1 MTENTVVRHVL
12 LELERAGWDS
22 LCNQTGSEY
31 YGELMLPNALM
42 VLANG
47 MVMDRDMVVS
57 ALSESPPW
65 RTYDIGDVRLIE
77 VDNDNA
83 VLVYT
88 GTAYREADAPAF
100 VGAMSSAYHRTDGGW
115 KLALYQQTQ
124 IPD

>member
-1 MTENTVVRHVL
+1 MVVTPEPRARQALQRHVL
-12 LELERAGWDS
+12 QDDSRSLHHGDESGWLAQVAG
-22 LCNQTGSEY
+22 
-31 YGELMLPNALM
+31 
-42 VLANG
+42 LAAG

-124 IPD
+124 ILD